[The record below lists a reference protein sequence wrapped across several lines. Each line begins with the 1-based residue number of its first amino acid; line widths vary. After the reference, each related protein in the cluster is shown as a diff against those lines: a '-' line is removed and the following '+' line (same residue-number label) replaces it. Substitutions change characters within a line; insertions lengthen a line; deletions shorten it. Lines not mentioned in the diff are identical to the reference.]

1 MSKRVASLAPQVE
14 KDRRYK
20 LSEAIPIV
28 KKCATAKFD
37 ESVELVVRLGID
49 PKQSDQNVR
58 TAAVMPHGT
67 GKTRKVLVIAKGDK
81 EKEAQ
86 TAGADYVG
94 SEELVEK
101 ISKGWMDFDV
111 VIATPDMM
119 REVGK
124 LGKLLGPKGLMPNPK
139 AGTVTFEVGKLVKE
153 SKGGRVEIRAD
164 GYGIVH
170 VAIGKASFKED
181 QLAANANAAMD
192 AIVRARPPSAKGAY
206 IRKVFLSSTMGPGV
220 EIDPGAF
227 EPAEA

>member
-1 MSKRVASLAPQVE
+1 MNKRVASLASQVE
-14 KDRRYK
+14 KGRRYK
-20 LSEAIPIV
+20 LVDAVALV

-67 GKTRKVLVIAKGDK
+67 GRTQKVLVFAKGDK

-86 TAGADYVG
+86 AAGADFVG
-94 SEELVEK
+94 AEDMIEK
-101 ISKGWMDFDV
+101 ITKGWLDFDV

-124 LGKLLGPKGLMPNPK
+124 LGKVLGPKGLMPNPK

-153 SKGGRVEIRAD
+153 SKGGRVEMRAD
-164 GYGIVH
+164 SYGIVH
-170 VAIGKASFKED
+170 VAVGKASFTEA

-192 AIVRARPPSAKGAY
+192 AIARARPPSAKGSY
-206 IRKVFLSSTMGPGV
+206 IRRAFLSSTMGPGV

-227 EPAEA
+227 EPGEA